1 MITVIKSQGKA
12 YEELQAANELMYNLI
27 SNAIKFAHPGR
38 DLRINIKS
46 ELYPEICFCME
57 EFKGTGIGLAICKR
71 IVENHR
77 GIITVTGKLNED
89 TMFDI
94 YIPTSEN

>member
-46 ELYPEICFCME
+46 ELYPEICFCMDKKNLKE
-57 EFKGTGIGLAICKR
+57 QVLAWQFASA
-71 IVENHR
+71 
-77 GIITVTGKLNED
+77 L
-89 TMFDI
+89 
-94 YIPTSEN
+94 